1 MLTQHGKLV
10 LIAYVRTQ
18 KVHHDLVQFNYP
30 GRKKQNG
37 EHFSLN
43 HWQIK
48 FPLMVFSKWYIN
60 SKKSLLMEEESGPR
74 RHVNMQ

>member
-1 MLTQHGKLV
+1 MYQHMLTQHGKLV

-43 HWQIK
+43 
-48 FPLMVFSKWYIN
+48 
-60 SKKSLLMEEESGPR
+60 R
-74 RHVNMQ
+74 

>member
-18 KVHHDLVQFNYP
+18 KVHHDLVLNYP

-43 HWQIK
+43 
-48 FPLMVFSKWYIN
+48 
-60 SKKSLLMEEESGPR
+60 R
-74 RHVNMQ
+74 